1 MLSGK
6 RSIVYLFAVLGCAMV
21 TWGQRTS
28 SSISGTV
35 SDSTGASVP
44 DAQVRATAAST
55 GTVFNAMTNAEGFY
69 VLPQLAPDTYTV
81 RVEKTGFQVYEQKD
95 VLLQVNRPV
104 TVNVAMQVGSANQT
118 VTITGE
124 AEQVNLRSQTVSYSV
139 TAQMARELPLNG
151 RNILQLMSL
160 APDAGPT
167 SSSGYQQGASR
178 PENANSYVGASGGR
192 GDSTTFFLD
201 GALNEDA
208 LTEVANVFPNP
219 DAIQEFSFETN
230 NYSAKFGGR
239 GGGVMNAVTKGGT
252 NQFHGSAFEFLRNGK
267 MNARN
272 FFAPVRDGLKRN
284 QFGLTVGGPIRKD
297 KTFFF
302 FSYQGTKL
310 RVPATFNSGTTITEA
325 QRNGDFSQIKKQL
338 INPANNQPFANNQ
351 IPTSLF
357 DPIAVKLLSQMP
369 TGAPGTGLV
378 FYPSRQV
385 QDGIQFVTRVD
396 HQFTSKLRV
405 YGSYLYDNLHQPS
418 TPIANNLLTV
428 TTDNT
433 WRSNV
438 AVINA
443 TYTMRPNLLTT
454 VSASMSRRWN
464 AFIGPEGFPGWPELG
479 ANVPKMTTQGSK
491 TSLRLSLSGY
501 SSPGAW
507 NGYYSIPSTVGDL
520 SNHWS
525 WIRGNHTIEFG
536 GEVEH
541 SKVVKN
547 QDFLS
552 DGNYTFNGQLS
563 GDNLLDFMLGRPSV
577 FSQQEPFYIVPV
589 RTLPALYAM
598 DTWKVSR
605 RLTLSL
611 GVRWNPFVPV
621 KEVAYNQAGAFSM
634 EYYLQGKRST
644 LYPNTP
650 PGLLVQGD
658 PGVPDRVIPTNYRL
672 FNPRIGLAFDPF
684 GNGKT
689 SIRAGYGMYQD
700 QATGNTINPNYN
712 PFTIQTTINFPFST
726 ADPYRGQ
733 VNPFPIARPHPSNVT
748 FPLPM
753 SANPF
758 SFGMKAPTIQQWN
771 FSIERQ
777 LPASALIRVAYE
789 GQNAYHLF
797 SSIEMNPGVYDPS
810 LSVNDNRLRLNQ
822 RRPLGRYYQG
832 LAVGQNVATSSFNAL
847 VVSVEKRM
855 SHGFSVLA
863 GYRWS
868 KCLNVSDAAF
878 FDANSYTSP
887 NPRFDRGPCSYNVPH
902 QLRFS
907 YGWQLP
913 GFRSLGLVPSKILGG
928 WQTNGILN
936 VRDGLPFTVS
946 TGVDNSLTG
955 INRDRAD
962 IIGAPYL
969 SGDRSKAAKLL
980 QYFNTKAFLANAL
993 GTFGTSS
1000 RNMLVGPGLAT
1011 FDVAI
1016 NKQFAIPYGPFKES
1030 QSVSFRAEF
1039 FNFFNRANFGNPNA
1053 STISATFGRI
1063 TSASDP
1069 RITQLSLKYVF

>member
-1 MLSGK
+1 MNQPCRGITL
-6 RSIVYLFAVLGCAMV
+6 LLAAVLPISVWA
-21 TWGQRTS
+21 QRTT

-35 SDSTGASVP
+35 TDPAGASVP
-44 DAQVRATAAST
+44 DAQVRATATST
-55 GTVFNAMTNAEGFY
+55 GSVFNATTNGEGFY
-69 VLPQLAPDTYTV
+69 VMTQLAPDTYTV
-81 RVEKTGFQVYEQKD
+81 RIEKAGFQVLVQPD
-95 VLLQVNRPV
+95 VVLQVNRPV
-104 TVNVAMQVGSANQT
+104 TVNASLQVGSPNQT
-118 VTITGE
+118 VTVLGE
-124 AEQVNLRSQTVSYSV
+124 SEQVDLRSQTVSYSV

-151 RNILQLMSL
+151 RNVLQLMSL

-178 PENANSYVGASGGR
+178 PENANAYTGASGGR
-192 GDSTTFFLD
+192 GDSTTFYLD

-252 NQFHGSAFEFLRNGK
+252 NEFHGSAFEFLRNGNL
-267 MNARN
+267 NARN

-284 QFGLTVGGPIRKD
+284 QFGLTIGGPIQKD

-310 RVPATFNSGTTITEA
+310 RVPATINSATSITEA
-325 QRNGDFSQIKKQL
+325 ERNGDFSQIKKQL
-338 INPANNQPFANNQ
+338 INPNGNVPFANNQ
-351 IPTSLF
+351 VPVALF
-357 DPIAVKLLSQMP
+357 DPIASKLLSQQP

-385 QDGIQFVTRVD
+385 QDGIQFVARAD
-396 HQFTSKLRV
+396 HDFSSKFRV

-418 TPIANNLLTV
+418 TPLPNNLLTV

-438 AVINA
+438 AVVNG
-443 TYTMRPNLLTT
+443 TYTIRPDLLTT
-454 VSASMSRRWN
+454 VSLSMSRRWN

-479 ANVPKMTTQGSK
+479 ANVPKMTFQGSK
-491 TSLRLSLSGY
+491 TSLRLSVSGY
-501 SSPGAW
+501 NIGASW
-507 NGYYSIPSTVGDL
+507 NGFYTIPSTVGDL
-520 SNHWS
+520 SNHWT
-525 WIRGNHTIEFG
+525 WIKGNHTLEFG
-536 GEVEH
+536 GEVEY

-552 DGNYTFNGQLS
+552 DGNYTFNAQLS
-563 GDNLLDFMLGRPSV
+563 GDNLLDFVLGRPSV
-577 FSQQEPFYIVPV
+577 FSQQEPFYIVPI
-589 RTLPALYAM
+589 RTLPALYAI
-598 DTWKVSR
+598 DTWKVTR
-605 RLTLSL
+605 RLTVSL

-621 KEVAYNQAGAFSM
+621 KESAYNQAGAFSM

-658 PGVPDRVIPTNYRL
+658 PGVPDRVVPTNYHL
-672 FNPRIGLAFDPF
+672 FDPRIGIAFDPF

-733 VNPFPIARPHPSNVT
+733 VNPFPITRPHPSTVS

-753 SANPF
+753 TANPF

-771 FSIERQ
+771 FTVERQ
-777 LPASALIRVAYE
+777 LPASSLVRVAYE

-797 SSIEMNPGVYDPS
+797 GSVETNPGIYDPT

-822 RRPLGRYYQG
+822 RRPLGQYYQA
-832 LAVGQNVATSSFNAL
+832 LSVGQDITTSSFNAL
-847 VVSVEKRM
+847 VISVEKRM
-855 SHGFSVLA
+855 SHGFSVLG

-868 KCLNVSDAAF
+868 KCLNLADNAF
-878 FDANSYTSP
+878 FDTSNFIST
-887 NPRFDRGPCSYNVPH
+887 NPKFDRGPCGYNVPH
-902 QLRFS
+902 QFRFS

-913 GFRSLGLVPSKILGG
+913 QFRPAGAVGRAVLGG

-936 VRDGLPFTVS
+936 VRDGLPFTVT
-946 TGVDNSLTG
+946 TGVDNSFSG
-955 INRDRAD
+955 IGRDRAD

-969 SGDRSKAAKLL
+969 SGRSKNDMVF
-980 QYFNTKAFLANAL
+980 QYFNTKSFVANAL

-1000 RNMLVGPGLAT
+1000 RNLMIGPGLAT

-1016 NKQFAIPYGPFKES
+1016 AKKFPLPFGKLKES
-1030 QSVSFRAEF
+1030 QFLTFRAEF
-1039 FNFFNRANFGNPNA
+1039 FNFFNRANFGNP
-1053 STISATFGRI
+1053 SSSVISSTFGRI

-1069 RITQLSLKYVF
+1069 RITQLSIKYIF

>member
-1 MLSGK
+1 M
-6 RSIVYLFAVLGCAMV
+6 
-21 TWGQRTS
+21 WGQRSTS
-28 SSISGTV
+28 SLSGTI
-35 SDSTGASVP
+35 SDPSGASVP
-44 DAQVRATAAST
+44 EAKVQATATST
-55 GTVFNAMTNAEGFY
+55 GTVFNTTTNSEGNY
-69 VLPQLAPDTYTV
+69 VITQLAPDTYIL
-81 RVEKTGFQVYEQKD
+81 RVEKAGFQIHVQQD
-95 VLLQVNRPV
+95 VVVQVNRPV
-104 TVNVAMQVGSANQT
+104 TVNITLQVGSSNQT
-118 VTITGE
+118 VTVQGE
-124 AEQVNLRSQTVSYSV
+124 ADQVNLRSQTVSYTV

-151 RNILQLMSL
+151 RNVLQLMSL

-192 GDSTTFFLD
+192 GDSTTFLLD

-219 DAIQEFSFETN
+219 DAIQEFSFDTN

-252 NQFHGSAFEFLRNGK
+252 NQFHGSAFEFLRNGR

-284 QFGLTVGGPIRKD
+284 QFGLTVGGPVQKD

-310 RVPATFNSGTTITEA
+310 RVPASFNTATSITAAERA
-325 QRNGDFSQIKKQL
+325 GDFSQVRKQL
-338 INPANNQPFANNQ
+338 VNPNGNVPFPNNQVPIA
-351 IPTSLF
+351 LF
-357 DPIAVKLLSQMP
+357 DTIALKLLSQQP

-378 FYPSRQV
+378 LYPSRQV
-385 QDGIQFVTRVD
+385 QDDTQLVGRAD
-396 HQFTSKLRV
+396 HQFGSKLRI

-418 TPIANNLLTV
+418 TPIPNNLLTV

-438 AVINA
+438 AVLNA

-454 VSASMSRRWN
+454 LSLSMSRRWN

-479 ANVPKMTTQGSK
+479 ANVPKMTLQGSK
-491 TSLRLSLSGY
+491 TSLRLSVAGY
-501 SSPGAW
+501 NIGASW
-507 NGYYSIPSTVGDL
+507 NGFYTIPSTVGDL
-520 SNHWS
+520 SNHWT
-525 WIRGNHTIEFG
+525 WIKGNHTFEFG
-536 GEVEH
+536 GEVEY

-552 DGNYTFNGQLS
+552 DGNYTFNAQLS

-577 FSQQEPFYIVPV
+577 FSQQEPFYIVPI
-589 RTLPALYAM
+589 RTLPAMYGI
-598 DTWKVSR
+598 DTWKISR
-605 RLTLSL
+605 RLTISL

-621 KEVAYNQAGAFSM
+621 KESAYNQAGAFSM
-634 EYYLQGKRST
+634 EYYLQGRRST

-658 PGVPDRVIPTNYRL
+658 PGVPDRVIPTNYHL
-672 FNPRIGLAFDPF
+672 FNPRIGIAFDPF
-684 GNGKT
+684 GDGKT

-733 VNPFPIARPHPSNVT
+733 VNPFPIARPHPSTVT

-758 SFGMKAPTIQQWN
+758 SFGMKAPAIQQWN
-771 FSIERQ
+771 FTVERQ
-777 LPASALIRVAYE
+777 LPASSLVRLAYE
-789 GQNAYHLF
+789 GQNGYHLF
-797 SSIEMNPGVYDPS
+797 GSVETNPGIYDPR
-810 LSVNDNRLRLNQ
+810 LSVTDNRLRLNQ
-822 RRPLGRYYQG
+822 RRPLGQYYQA
-832 LAVGQNVATSSFNAL
+832 LAVGNNITTSSFNAL
-847 VVSVEKRM
+847 IVSVEKRM
-855 SHGFSVLA
+855 THGFSVLA

-868 KCLNVSDAAF
+868 KCLNLADNAF
-878 FDANSYTSP
+878 FDTSNFIST
-887 NPRFDRGPCSYNVPH
+887 NPKFDRGPCGYNVPH
-902 QLRFS
+902 QFRFS

-913 GFRSLGLVPSKILGG
+913 QFNLLGVVGRTVLGG

-936 VRDGLPFTVS
+936 LRDGLPFTVA
-946 TGVDNSLTG
+946 TGVDNSLSG
-955 INRDRAD
+955 IGRDRAD
-962 IIGAPYL
+962 IIGDPYIPG
-969 SGDRSKAAKLL
+969 SRSKADMLL
-980 QYFNTKAFLANAL
+980 QYFNTKSFIANAI

-1000 RNMLVGPGLAT
+1000 RNLLIGPGMAA

-1016 NKQFAIPYGPFKES
+1016 SKQFRLPWGKFQES
-1030 QSVSFRAEF
+1030 QSLSFRAEF
-1039 FNFFNRANFGNPNA
+1039 FNFFNRANFGNPSS
-1053 STISATFGRI
+1053 STISSTFGRI

-1069 RITQLSLKYVF
+1069 RITQLSMKYVF